1 MKKKHKDRFLINQ
14 IPNDE
19 IKIKKK
25 INFKKNQMLKDLV

>member
-19 IKIKKK
+19 IKIKK